1 MLCRL
6 HGNRSIMSSRVSSK
20 QVAVYRL
27 GQSTAMQPWFYM
39 PLCVARTYV
48 AHGLAVLCCKGKA
61 VRLLVSKIPLY
72 EFELGM
78 NEDRR
83 RINATQLLRRQR
95 PYETSLVAEWFKN
108 SHPSEII

>member
-6 HGNRSIMSSRVSSK
+6 HGNRSIMSSRVSRFKTSSSLSS
-20 QVAVYRL
+20 QAVHSYL
-27 GQSTAMQPWFYM
+27 QPWFYICH
-39 PLCVARTYV
+39 LCVARTYV

-61 VRLLVSKIPLY
+61 VRLLVSKIAIR
-72 EFELGM
+72 GRSCSM
-78 NEDRR
+78 NASVMHAACEG
-83 RINATQLLRRQR
+83 R